1 MLAGL
6 LPIRLQPVIYVC
18 LPARNH
24 SRTVGLLL
32 WKIRHT
38 FTAFSREYQLL
49 VADDASTDD
58 TAEVLDLYQ
67 RVLPLT
73 VIRND
78 PAAGYA
84 ASLERLLHEAVER
97 SDRPKRDCAV
107 IIPPDFAIPP
117 DALPALVRRIES
129 GADVV
134 VGEKTNREGPIA
146 MRLVCRSQPWLLR
159 PGLRVPGLRDF
170 ISGCY
175 AFRLATLKACFR
187 DRTPLLDTE
196 DWCANAEL
204 VARAALSARQ
214 IAAVA
219 LPPGRAA
226 GASSLPPA
234 LQLAFA
240 LLRTGRRL
248 RIPPPAVPVDRVA

>member
-1 MLAGL
+1 M
-6 LPIRLQPVIYVC
+6 IYVC

-24 SRTVGLLL
+24 GRTVGLLL
-32 WKIRHT
+32 WKVRHV
-38 FTAFSREYQLL
+38 FTAFPREYHLL

-67 RVLPLT
+67 RVLPVTIL
-73 VIRND
+73 RSE
-78 PAAGYA
+78 AAQGYA
-84 ASLERLLHEAVER
+84 ASLERALREAVR
-97 SDRPKRDCAV
+97 LTDRPKRDCAV
-107 IIPPDFAIPP
+107 VIPPDFGVSP

-134 VGEKTNREGPIA
+134 VGEMTTGDGSVA
-146 MRLVCRSQPWLLR
+146 MRLVRRSQPWLLR

-170 ISGCY
+170 LSGCY

-187 DRTPLLDTE
+187 DRTPLLDT
-196 DWCANAEL
+196 DGWCANAEL
-204 VARAALSARQ
+204 VARAACGARQ

-219 LPPGRAA
+219 LPPPRLGGTGVAA
-226 GASSLPPA
+226 RPPEPLRLA
-234 LQLAFA
+234 LA

-248 RIPPPAVPVDRVA
+248 RIPPPNAPVDRVA